1 MLAGKGK
8 IWRRFLSFQYHY
20 GTSSNVNFFCRLFE
34 SIFTWILQLEPEII
48 TLALFRNLFKYS
60 CWLSLIFSRIID
72 NLHFIIHVNAI
83 MPEKI
88 KLACKDFNPFQT
100 DVPYLFPL
108 KTSENLWFQEV
119 QKLIIGLKWV
129 EMSTCIRAQ
138 YAKNRVLRVDVA
150 NEFPWLKFVDYQIK
164 ESNHVNC

>member
-88 KLACKDFNPFQT
+88 KLACKDFNPFQN
-100 DVPYLFPL
+100 DYSPW
-108 KTSENLWFQEV
+108 KH
-119 QKLIIGLKWV
+119 QKISGFRRYRNWLLGWNELKWAHASEHNMQKIV
-129 EMSTCIRAQ
+129 
-138 YAKNRVLRVDVA
+138 YFVLMLQMNFRD
-150 NEFPWLKFVDYQIK
+150 
-164 ESNHVNC
+164 SNLLTTK